1 MTGTGGG
8 PRDANLVL
16 CASSDRPVPLPCW
29 LLNTSIMNNLIVI
42 LFSVLAQV
50 SKIKF
55 RRSFWGSEHSKTIW
69 VSGPES
75 QLRSREQRPHR
86 HRGEGPND
94 IMPGAVWL
102 AERSL
107 WHL

>member
-69 VSGPES
+69 GVRPRVS
-75 QLRSREQRPHR
+75 
-86 HRGEGPND
+86 
-94 IMPGAVWL
+94 
-102 AERSL
+102 AEKQGTTSPQT
-107 WHL
+107 